1 MEIQMVA
8 IEKFPPEVEDRNVV
22 RIESENEAFIVIN
35 RRLYKITP
43 AVPLNIPWLRK
54 KDPALDDALCQ
65 ASKFMAK
72 HDPLNYCM
80 FSRLV
85 CQASRGSKL
94 IFNVADDL
102 GEERRV
108 GMEVE

>member
-1 MEIQMVA
+1 MVA
-8 IEKFPPEVEDRNVV
+8 LEKFPPGIEDRNVV
-22 RIESENEAFIVIN
+22 RIESENEALIVIN

-65 ASKFMAK
+65 ASKFMEL
-72 HDPLNYCM
+72 HYPLNYCI

-94 IFNVADDL
+94 IFNVEGVL
-102 GEERRV
+102 GEERVR
-108 GMEVE
+108 MEVE

>member
-1 MEIQMVA
+1 MVA
-8 IEKFPPEVEDRNVV
+8 TEKLPPGIEDRNVV

-43 AVPLNIPWLRK
+43 ALPLNISWLRR
-54 KDPALDDALCQ
+54 KDPTLDDALCQ
-65 ASKFMAK
+65 ASKFMEK

-94 IFNVADDL
+94 IFNVEDGL
-102 GEERRV
+102 GEEV
-108 GMEVE
+108 GVRTEVE